1 MSRDS
6 SGLGAER
13 VDLPLPDLAQ
23 LLPGRQF
30 DELDYAS
37 EPGLVVGPFGRVQ
50 CSGLEVDWRLV
61 TRCDEGEVTGGR

>member
-50 CSGLEVDWRLV
+50 CSGLEVD
-61 TRCDEGEVTGGR
+61 